1 METMQVPVELLAQ
14 LARTWSE
21 YTPLTREN
29 QVMNIA
35 IIQFLNE
42 TLWNENAVITKA
54 DADV

>member
-21 YTPLTREN
+21 HTPITPEN

-35 IIQFLNE
+35 MIQFLNE
-42 TLWNENAVITKA
+42 TLWNKNAVITKA

>member
-21 YTPLTREN
+21 YTPLTPEN